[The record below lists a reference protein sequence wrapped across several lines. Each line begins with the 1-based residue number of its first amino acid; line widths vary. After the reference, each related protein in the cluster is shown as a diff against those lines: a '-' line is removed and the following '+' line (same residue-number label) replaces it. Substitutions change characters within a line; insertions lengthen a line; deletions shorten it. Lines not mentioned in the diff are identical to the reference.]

1 VLLVVFHLAV
11 GWKLGPAVER
21 RVDLLGGLIAC
32 VCGRR
37 LRNDGT
43 FADGRHRKHHP
54 DPCEVWGR
62 KARLGDETWVSPVLS
77 QVAGIALDQDT
88 MESVVAALGSVASR
102 SRSTG
107 PGSIARCASSRL
119 STQPAASATTP
130 TSLA

>member
-1 VLLVVFHLAV
+1 MEA
-11 GWKLGPAVER
+11 GPAFER
-21 RVDLLGGLIAC
+21 RVDLLGGLLAC

-54 DPCEVWGR
+54 NPCEVWGR

-88 MESVVAALGSVASR
+88 MDRSSPPSGQAASR
-102 SRSTG
+102 S
-107 PGSIARCASSRL
+107 
-119 STQPAASATTP
+119 
-130 TSLA
+130 